1 MEVKVSV
8 EGVPRVVCGVTEKTT
23 CQEVVIALAQSLGR
37 PGRYTLQ
44 EKFKEFKRN
53 VTPNER
59 LLESLEKYG
68 QQAREIQLTL
78 LHNGP
83 SLWEGPSRGK
93 GCRYEAGPQ
102 LRRADAVGK
111 VQRVSGGLSLHRQS
125 LPPLS
130 CLRQQAEQR
139 PEEPKRPKR
148 KSLTLMEEAWG
159 WLESIGRG
167 AVNQS
172 GREKGSRMDTVK
184 RDGCSLNVSV
194 TVAKDPSTP
203 GVLQSKFREK
213 SAKSTEHQRISCCM
227 GNQGR
232 DREKSNLCNSDEGN
246 DIQHVKKH
254 PEVSMAKIKAE
265 SQQNPTSA
273 LKMVDEKRKL
283 RALVAIQQASLKELQ
298 VQITCTDSQ
307 IHELEEQ
314 RKARQADQEAQQKIV
329 EEAEHLEFWKN
340 ELKAEEGYE
349 KDLQEQFLEMKVKA
363 VECKAKL
370 EEYKRK
376 MQGLDS
382 SRDRRTVQEEQVNVP
397 SQDATSPATAGWKRL
412 NEALNQSRSL
422 TVSVVNTD
430 RKFAPRVDSS
440 HPHAVV
446 LPNQI
451 KELQPSGPS
460 QLRDWWTCWSEAQ
473 SPNPETQP
481 RVVHL
486 SEIMIHLGS
495 TRV

>member
-44 EKFKEFKRN
+44 EKFKEFERN

-59 LLESLEKYG
+59 ILESLAKYG

-93 GCRYEAGPQ
+93 GGRYEAGPQ
-102 LRRADAVGK
+102 LRRADAGGK

-130 CLRQQAEQR
+130 CLRQQAEQ
-139 PEEPKRPKR
+139 PHEEEPKRTKR
-148 KSLTLMEEAWG
+148 KSLTLMDEAWG
-159 WLESIGRG
+159 WLESLGRG

-172 GREKGSRMDTVK
+172 GRKKGSRKDTVK
-184 RDGCSLNVSV
+184 RDGSSLNVSV

-213 SAKSTEHQRISCCM
+213 SAKSTEHHQISCCM
-227 GNQGR
+227 GDQGR
-232 DREKSNLCNSDEGN
+232 DRKKSNLCISDEGK

-265 SQQNPTSA
+265 GQQNPTSA
-273 LKMVDEKRKL
+273 LKMVDEERKL
-283 RALVAIQQASLKELQ
+283 RGLVALQQASLKELQ

-314 RKARQADQEAQQKIV
+314 RKARQEAQQKIG
-329 EEAEHLEFWKN
+329 EEAEQLEFWKN

-370 EEYKRK
+370 EEYKCK

-397 SQDATSPATAGWKRL
+397 SQDATSPAAAGWTRL
-412 NEALNQSRSL
+412 NKALNQSRSL
-422 TVSVVNTD
+422 TVRVVNTD
-430 RKFAPRVDSS
+430 RKFAPRVDSN
-440 HPHAVV
+440 HPHALVP
-446 LPNQI
+446 PNQI
-451 KELQPSGPS
+451 K
-460 QLRDWWTCWSEAQ
+460 DWWTCWSEAQ

-486 SEIMIHLGS
+486 SKIMIHLGS